1 MKSFSEETI
10 TFALSL
16 GSTHTSLVAASLL
29 ENQNSDC
36 FETFL
41 TAQKKTSRLH
51 ILGATRVSNHGAVK
65 KGFVSSI
72 EALASSIREAADEV
86 EQQTGLEIE
95 NVRTCITSTTA
106 QFDNHIET
114 TAIKNE
120 EIRAIDVERIFN
132 AMRNQRQKN
141 GYEYIHAV
149 PEICR
154 IDGKKGV
161 LNPIGMQGSQLSVT
175 FHRVGFP
182 QTDLH
187 NVIKSCNRAGL
198 RVESF
203 ISEALAASQSVLTQE
218 ERELGCIS
226 ISIGAYLTHVVVYL
240 NNFPVCSKS
249 YPLGSHHITRDLSIG
264 LRTTQAEAERIKKEF
279 GRAVATHSEKNER
292 ELIDIHSVEG
302 NALRP
307 TTKQEILHIIE
318 PRVREILETVQTDLK
333 KTHLLTRTPK
343 GIILSGGG
351 SLLSGMAIATERIF
365 GLQTRIGLPL
375 YLSGS
380 IEGLRS
386 PAWAA
391 AVGSFSSF
399 FHVFP
404 DKKTFNHENNSFNSS
419 SLTSKLWQKIKEPFA
434 SR

>member
-1 MKSFSEETI
+1 MKPFSEETI

-51 ILGATRVSNHGAVK
+51 ILGATRVSNHGAIK

-72 EALASSIREAADEV
+72 EALASSILEATDEV

-95 NVRTCITSTTA
+95 SVRTCITGTAA

-114 TAIKNE
+114 ISIKNE
-120 EIRAIDVERIFN
+120 EIRATDVERLFTS
-132 AMRNQRQKN
+132 MRSQRHKN
-141 GYEYIHAV
+141 GHEYINAV
-149 PEICR
+149 PELCR
-154 IDGKKGV
+154 IDGHKGV
-161 LNPIGMQGSQLSVT
+161 LNPIGMHGSQLAVT
-175 FHRVGFP
+175 FHRVAFP
-182 QTDLH
+182 QPDLR
-187 NVIKSCNRAGL
+187 NIIKSCNRAGL
-198 RVESF
+198 KVESF
-203 ISEALAASQSVLTQE
+203 IYEALAASQAVLTQE

-249 YPLGSHHITRDLSIG
+249 YPIGSDHITRDLSIG

-279 GRAVATHSEKNER
+279 GRALIAYNEQNDR
-292 ELIDIHSVEG
+292 ELIEIHSVEG

-307 TTKQEILHIIE
+307 TTKQEISQIIE
-318 PRVREILETVQTDLK
+318 PRVREILGTIQTDLK
-333 KTHLLTRTPK
+333 KANLLFRTPK

-375 YLSGS
+375 YISGS
-380 IEGLRS
+380 IEGLKS
-386 PAWAA
+386 PAWAST
-391 AVGSFSSF
+391 VGCLSSF

-404 DKKTFNHENNSFNSS
+404 EKKPFSQTNNSFNSS